1 MELDNVISVKN
12 TSVLSVLEL
21 IGRLSK
27 ISLVKGDLT

>member
-1 MELDNVISVKN
+1 MELDNATSVKN

-27 ISLVKGDLT
+27 ISLVKGDRT